1 MYLTNGQSVKK
12 TNNHNIRILHNKM
25 CLLLVDHGAGGG
37 GGPGA
42 EAGVVEVAEKLRS
55 EDGQHVVNLTSS

>member
-1 MYLTNGQSVKK
+1 
-12 TNNHNIRILHNKM
+12 M

-42 EAGVVEVAEKLRS
+42 EAGVVEVAEELRS
-55 EDGQHVVNLTSS
+55 EDGQHVVNLASY